1 MSRRMKDALG
11 ASIKAE
17 EQAVQERFDRA
28 DALFARQEPTA
39 PTVQKEP
46 RRVVRDS
53 FTMPADDYA
62 CIDQLRQR
70 CLQGGVSV
78 NKSEV
83 LRAGLAALSQM
94 SDEELRAMVDR
105 LEKVKTGRPQ
115 QAAQRV

>member
-28 DALFARQEPTA
+28 DALFARHESPA
-39 PTVQKEP
+39 PPLAVEEP

-62 CIDQLRQR
+62 LIDRLRQR
-70 CLQGGVSV
+70 CLGAGVSV

-83 LRAGLAALSQM
+83 LRAGLSALTRL
-94 SDEELRAMVDR
+94 SDEELRAMVEQ

-115 QAAQRV
+115 QSA